1 MAEVAERLNLI
12 MKKLFLKTTLLFVA
26 SVVAAT
32 TSYGADAK
40 TARPFSFWYW
50 MYGAVNK
57 DAIRADLQGMKDVG
71 LQGTYL
77 MPIRGAD
84 ERPEYGGTAHQLS
97 PAFWD
102 AVDYAMSQADSLGLE
117 MGIHICDGFALAG
130 GPWFSPEE
138 SMRKV
143 VWADTIVTVTR
154 NGGQGA
160 RHRRAASS
168 RTSHAASPASRN
180 AGMLPLVSLPLPAG
194 AKDIAA
200 YAIPV
205 DVTADV
211 VEPLAM
217 TASDNV
223 TTNEKQLVR
232 ANEPCWFTFEFPE
245 GTKLRN
251 VEVFPSG
258 TNIQCQRLTV
268 ETSVDGKAF
277 THLTTFVPARQG
289 WQNTDAANTFAL
301 PQTADAK
308 TRFYRFSWSPAG
320 TEPGSEDLDAA
331 KWRPTLRLKKLVFRQ
346 SPRLHQYEG
355 KAGYVWRVAE
365 TTTAAQIPD
374 MLCSPLESIV
384 RVEIDAEGRL
394 VTPLKPGTWHIIRM
408 AHATTGHTNAT
419 GGGGKGLECDK
430 FSVAAVNKLI
440 DNWFARFASLPHGK
454 AVRYLHVDSWE
465 CGCQNWSEN
474 FAAEFKARRGYD
486 LLPWLPVMAGVPIA
500 SVADGER
507 VLKDVRLTINDLI
520 NDVFFATVRQRAHD
534 MGMGFSSESIAPT
547 MVADGM
553 DHYRYAD
560 YPMGEYWLNSP
571 THDKPND
578 MLDAISGG
586 HIYGKNII
594 QAEGFTEVR
603 GVWDETPA
611 SVKTLLDRNFA
622 LGMNRLFF
630 HVNAHNPWLD
640 RKPGM
645 TLDGIGLFFQRDQTW
660 YAEVQPFVSYITRC
674 SALLQ
679 SGRPVQDIA
688 VFAGEEM
695 PRRSVLPERLV
706 PMLPGIFGKD
716 RVESEAKRLA
726 NVGEPIEESPVGV
739 NHSAG
744 IVDTRDW
751 VNALNGYQ
759 YDSFNPDALLRL
771 AKAEDGRML
780 LPGGARYRVVVL
792 MRKNVMDPNHNG
804 YSDAVEE
811 KINALRHD
819 GVIVI
824 DEPYTS
830 SDFSRYGLRPDVV
843 LPKDIAY
850 THRTSED
857 GEIYFLSN
865 QRPSDVTFTATFRET
880 AGGTPYIYDA
890 VRHTVCP
897 AVLDGFDVGI
907 NLPSSGSCFVLFPKS
922 DISSLLSVLPTAPKM
937 LQPSASPYAL
947 PERAAVV
954 MQGVEDAALAA
965 DRTPSSVSAITMSLR
980 ESGMTKTLARLED
993 WAEADDVREKFFS
1006 GHGTY
1011 STVLRLKKKPSG
1023 NEVLSLG
1030 MVYDIAHVWVN
1041 GTDCGIVWTAPYAVN
1056 VGHALKRGD
1065 NSIVIEVV
1073 NTWANALRG
1082 MDEGTPPYSG
1092 IWTNARYR
1100 MKTPHLIPAGLHG
1113 PVILHY

>member
-1 MAEVAERLNLI
+1 
-12 MKKLFLKTTLLFVA
+12 MKKLFLKTALFFA
-26 SVVAAT
+26 AFLIAAT
-32 TSYGADAK
+32 ASYGADAK

-50 MYGAVNK
+50 MYGAVSK

-84 ERPEYGGTAHQLS
+84 ERPEYEGTAHQLT

-117 MGIHICDGFALAG
+117 MGIHICDGFAIAG
-130 GPWFSPEE
+130 GPWFTPDE

-143 VWADTIVTVTR
+143 VWTDTIITIPR
-154 NGGQGA
+154 AERQYA
-160 RHRRAASS
+160 KRRKQASRKNSSNLASS
-168 RTSHAASPASRN
+168 ASGDN
-180 AGMLPLVSLPLPAG
+180 PLSSVRLPLPSG

-211 VEPLAM
+211 VTPLGM

-232 ANEPCWFTFEFPE
+232 ANEACWFTFEFPE

-258 TNIQCQRLTV
+258 TNIQCQRLKV
-268 ETSVDGKAF
+268 ETSVDGKLF
-277 THLTTFVPARQG
+277 TPLTTFVPARQG

-308 TRFYRFSWSPAG
+308 TRFYRFSWSPEG

-331 KWRPTLRLKKLVFRQ
+331 KWRPTLRLKKLVFHQ
-346 SPRLHQYEG
+346 SPRLHQWEG
-355 KAGYVWRVAE
+355 KAGYVWRIAE
-365 TTTAAQIPD
+365 ATDSVQLPD
-374 MLCSPLESIV
+374 NLCAPVESLV

-394 VTPLKPGTWHIIRM
+394 LTPLKPGTWRIMRM

-419 GGGGKGLECDK
+419 AGGGKGLECDK
-430 FSVAAVNKLI
+430 FSAAAVNKLI

-454 AVRYLHVDSWE
+454 VVRYLHVDSWE

-486 LLPWLPVMAGVPIA
+486 LLPWLPVMAGVPVA
-500 SVADGER
+500 SAADSER
-507 VLKDVRLTINDLI
+507 VLRDVRLTINDLL
-520 NDVFFATVRQRAHD
+520 NDVFFATVRKRAHD

-547 MVADGM
+547 MVADGI

-630 HVNAHNPWLD
+630 HVNAHNPWMD

-660 YAEVQPFVSYITRC
+660 YAEAQPFVSYITRC

-679 SGRPVQDIA
+679 KGRPVQDIA
-688 VFAGEEM
+688 VFIGEEM

-716 RVESEAKRLA
+716 RVASEAKRLA

-759 YDSFNPDALLRL
+759 YDSFNPDVLLRL
-771 AKAEDGRML
+771 AKPADGRMV
-780 LPGGARYRVVVL
+780 LPGGASYRVVVL
-792 MRKNVMDPNHNG
+792 MRKNVMDPNHSG
-804 YSDAVEE
+804 YSDAVNE
-811 KINALRHD
+811 KLEALRHD
-819 GVIVI
+819 GVVVI
-824 DEPYTS
+824 DEPYTA

-850 THRTSED
+850 THRTAED

-865 QRPSDVTFTATFRET
+865 QSSSAADFTATFRET
-880 AGGTPYIYDA
+880 ASRKAYIYDA
-890 VRHTVCP
+890 VRHTVAP
-897 AVLDGFDVGI
+897 VSLDGFDAEI
-907 NLPSSGSCFVLFPKS
+907 HLPASGSCFVLFPSS
-922 DISSLLSVLPTAPKM
+922 DVSSLLSVLPTQPQM
-937 LQPSASPYAL
+937 LPSAACL
-947 PERAAVV
+947 TAIPERAALV
-954 MQGVEDAALAA
+954 MQAA
-965 DRTPSSVSAITMSLR
+965 DDTASAAEQPLSSASPIEMSLR
-980 ESGMTKTLARLED
+980 ESGMTKTLTKLED
-993 WAEADDVREKFFS
+993 WSKADDVREKFFS
-1006 GHGTY
+1006 GHAAYT
-1011 STVLRLKKKPSG
+1011 TTLRLKKKPSG
-1023 NEVLSLG
+1023 DEVLSLG
-1030 MVYDIAHVWVN
+1030 KVHDIAHVWVN
-1041 GTDCGIVWTAPYAVN
+1041 GIDCGIVWTAPYTLN
-1056 VGHALKRGD
+1056 VGHALKRGK
-1065 NSIVIEVV
+1065 NNIVIEVV

-1100 MKTPHLIPAGLHG
+1100 MKKPHLLPAGLLG